1 MIYTYTFMPT
11 IFGNRSFGVFAEPSC
26 ASDYTQSKRAQIMK
40 TPSQKTTKLSG
51 GIHTSNRKSAPI
63 HCDIY
68 PFEKKDLIVNLY
80 SKEDLQDVTTLC
92 KGTNVCAQSSPN
104 IDSTKVPFCQNYII
118 DPTGALFGSSQCG
131 INNFTNY
138 MVPDVE

>member
-1 MIYTYTFMPT
+1 MPT
-11 IFGNRSFGVFAEPSC
+11 IFGNRSFGVFAEPTY

-51 GIHTSNRKSAPI
+51 GLHSSNRKSAPI
-63 HCDIY
+63 YCDILY

-80 SKEDLQDVTTLC
+80 SKEDLQGVTSVC
-92 KGTNVCAQSSPN
+92 SGTNDCEQSNPK
-104 IDSTKVPFCQNYII
+104 IDSSKMPFCQNYII
-118 DPTGALFGSSQCG
+118 DPNGSLFGSSQCG
-131 INNFTNY
+131 INNFTDY